1 MTLLLVETVR
11 RMLRQT
17 CERLKEVCPA
27 IVEVRAP
34 VLLLWRVSELIV
46 VQEYR
51 MMLETAGE
59 LSELFQGLDLS

>member
-34 VLLLWRVSELIV
+34 FVAVARCELIV
-46 VQEYR
+46 IQEYG
-51 MMLETAGE
+51 MMLEVAGE
-59 LSELFQGLDLS
+59 LSELFKGLYP